1 MRRVLWGVLVAGA
14 FTLPAFAQDEG
25 ESYSCERE
33 GVVRKVSVVATPD
46 GTSACEVHYERAS
59 EGAPPQ
65 LLWHA
70 QSDPAYCSS
79 QASALVGRLEQAG
92 WSCGPAQRHAGLM
105 PAEPK
110 SVPVAVEGQG
120 VTAAIKPAPEMKVPP
135 ELLKLRPTI
144 R

>member
-14 FTLPAFAQDEG
+14 FVAPALAQDE
-25 ESYSCERE
+25 ESFACERE

-46 GTSACEVHYERAS
+46 AANACEVHYERAS

-70 QSDPAYCSS
+70 QSDPDYCSS
-79 QASALVGRLEQAG
+79 QASALVSRLEQAG
-92 WSCGPAQRHAGLM
+92 WSCGSAQRAATLM
-105 PAEPK
+105 PEPK
-110 SVPVAVEGQG
+110 SVPVTVEGEG
-120 VTAAIKPAPEMKVPP
+120 VTAAIKPAKPEKVPL

-144 R
+144 H